1 MKEFRS
7 FILRGNVVDLAVGV
21 IIGAAF
27 TAVVSSLVKDVLTPL
42 LGVFGSPDFSY
53 AFVQVG
59 NAKVMYGLFLNALI
73 SFLLV
78 SLAVFFFIVKPTNK
92 LMERRKTEK
101 DVESSTRECPHCL
114 SSIPTKA
121 IRCAFCTSE
130 VTPEASTA

>member
-59 NAKVMYGLFLNALI
+59 KAKVMYGLFLNALI

-78 SLAVFFFIVKPTNK
+78 SFAVFFFIVKPTNK
-92 LMERRKTEK
+92 LMARRKTEK
-101 DVESSTRECPHCL
+101 DVEHETRECPHCL
-114 SSIPTKA
+114 SSIPTLA
-121 IRCAFCTSE
+121 VRCAFCTSK